1 MGEGRFRRPR
11 GQSCRYGGGF
21 DYTRARNGA
30 GGRLNG
36 KRAGEMTTDGL
47 NRAVGRFF
55 GVGAVLVRAESK

>member
-11 GQSCRYGGGF
+11 GQSCRYGGKF
-21 DYTRARNGA
+21 DYTRAQNGA

-36 KRAGEMTTDGL
+36 KRAGKMPTDAL

-55 GVGAVLVRAESK
+55 TVGAVLVRVESK